1 MFFPFRPAFRSSTF
15 VQAFLSGDV
24 VDSVSRESGP
34 LELANATIF
43 VPTQRAGRAL
53 ATEFGKAL
61 KTTAAIL
68 PRILPLGGLEEQEAE
83 ALFDST
89 LDIAD
94 LDELT
99 APAIDGVN
107 RRLILT
113 KMVLQWASALRHAV
127 VSMDP
132 TGAPEYDRS
141 ESLLVASSPASAY
154 ALAGELG
161 ALIDEFLI
169 ENVDWSRIDRLAD
182 GSLLRSILG
191 RSPRNS
197 CA

>member
-1 MFFPFRPAFRSSTF
+1 M
-15 VQAFLSGDV
+15 
-24 VDSVSRESGP
+24 
-34 LELANATIF
+34 
-43 VPTQRAGRAL
+43 
-53 ATEFGKAL
+53 
-61 KTTAAIL
+61 
-68 PRILPLGGLEEQEAE
+68 
-83 ALFDST
+83 FDST

-99 APAIDGVN
+99 TPAIDGVN

-113 KMVLQWASALRHAV
+113 KMVLQWASALRYAV

-141 ESLLVASSPASAY
+141 ESLLVAPSPASAY

-182 GSLLRSILG
+182 ESLRSILG
-191 RSPRNS
+191 DHHAIPAHSF
-197 CA
+197 A